1 MMRGVAVCC
10 GFNGYEGRPL
20 DRAVNDATIL
30 YARLTESGMFNAAPD
45 LIGKGEVFTQ
55 RTPASAIL
63 AALRRASA
71 STADLVWFS
80 FSGHS
85 AVSCDGELRLLLPG
99 WRRDASEAEQ
109 QTYSIGA
116 HELENVLR
124 SRIPGKKFVVVLD
137 ACHSGAFGHGA
148 VTRDIGAFGFIR
160 PLEATIASAGAV
172 VISSCTKDQV
182 ALDGHAES
190 RDLNGAFTAAV
201 IRVLEDHARE
211 KTPLTVLRLFLA
223 ARDRIKNGQVPTLYA
238 NGLTSDFLVLGAPS
252 NANTA
257 DGVVELSA
265 EVPAKIKSK
274 LTTFLDSLIQIH
286 RRKRV
291 GLVHA
296 ERRLESLAAEFYRYG
311 DDTFVVPGHS
321 SHVTEAF
328 DSARSSIIGCTVP
341 RRVDGECRGGVGLL
355 AANPELVV
363 GHGGRVVRFFFV
375 PDDAGTRDPAVLDL
389 VRDELRAGAVVV
401 VVNVHSFG
409 PTVMQWVFHDPRPD
423 DMTAIECAFID
434 GKVFLK
440 DHVGA
445 GGECKVE
452 IDQRSTRCRIEYKA
466 LLRPFVNS
474 GSGELLR
481 ASLGSDGDEVV
492 LAPLG
497 TEDLG
502 ELRQQLDADLTGA

>member
-1 MMRGVAVCC
+1 MRGVAVCC
-10 GFNGYEGRPL
+10 GFNDYECRPL
-20 DRAVNDATIL
+20 ERAVNDATIL

-71 STADLVWFS
+71 SSAELVWFS

-85 AVSCDGELRLLLPG
+85 AVARDGELRLLLPG

-137 ACHSGAFGHGA
+137 ACHSGAFGHGEVA
-148 VTRDIGAFGFIR
+148 RDVGGLGVIR
-160 PLEATIASAGAV
+160 PLEAQIANAGAV

-182 ALDGHAES
+182 ALDGHPES

-201 IRVLEDHARE
+201 IRVLEDHTRLRM
-211 KTPLTVLRLFLA
+211 PLTVLRLFLA

-252 NANTA
+252 NGNAS

-274 LTTFLDSLIQIH
+274 LATFLDSLIQIH

-311 DDTFVVPGHS
+311 DDAFVVPGHS
-321 SHVTEAF
+321 SNVTEAF
-328 DSARSSIIGCTVP
+328 DSARASIVGCTVP
-341 RRVDGECRGGVGLL
+341 QLVDGVRQTGVGLL
-355 AANPELVV
+355 AASRELVM

-375 PDDAGTRDPAVLDL
+375 PDEATTRDPGVLEL

-401 VVNVHSFG
+401 VVNVQSFG
-409 PTVMQWVFHDPRPD
+409 ATVLQWVFHQPRPPD
-423 DMTAIECAFID
+423 DMSALECAFID

-440 DHVGA
+440 AHLA
-445 GGECKVE
+445 RNGEGKIE
-452 IDQRSTRCRIEYKA
+452 IDQRATRCRIEYKA
-466 LLRPFVNS
+466 VLRPFLAS
-474 GSGELLR
+474 GDGERLEH
-481 ASLGSDGDEVV
+481 DVV
-492 LAPLG
+492 AGVEAGAHQLAVEGLA
-497 TEDLG
+497 
-502 ELRQQLDADLTGA
+502 ELRQQLDADLAGA